1 MSRNE
6 INQCPNAPSLLTQI
20 INKTIDF
27 EKTPTIELLCN
38 ELRSENP
45 DYLRCYSDCETRFA
59 NNFSNMKQGYELKLK
74 EASWRQEMEARKLKE
89 QVEYA
94 AAKKAEE
101 QRIAELH
108 DGLRSGKLSPQ
119 NIKQAKIAY
128 DAGDGYELSN
138 SPKLRPDYQL
148 YALSGTIY
156 EANDSVPRFIGEVR
170 TWSKSIIPMPEL
182 NYIDVK
188 IPSKLRDQYFNNARI
203 NSRFDLI
210 GRYVGNSEY
219 SSVLGTNETA
229 AIFDAIYLDFGK

>member
-1 MSRNE
+1 
-6 INQCPNAPSLLTQI
+6 
-20 INKTIDF
+20 
-27 EKTPTIELLCN
+27 
-38 ELRSENP
+38 
-45 DYLRCYSDCETRFA
+45 
-59 NNFSNMKQGYELKLK
+59 
-74 EASWRQEMEARKLKE
+74 MEARKLKE